1 MKKLISAA
9 LATVVAVAAL
19 AACGDESSSSEAKKK
34 TKDESSSA
42 AQVEENSSQSDETP
56 AQAEDD
62 SSQQQQDEEEIS
74 KEVIESYVKQA
85 FTAASAYC
93 ADKEANAEM
102 VTFDAYEFDPTQ
114 PDPAQEFEVYVSQ
127 QLGKNYKGQLS
138 FELENGVL
146 KKASFIN
153 DKKEVVAAYPV
164 G

>member
-9 LATVVAVAAL
+9 LAAVVAVAAL

-42 AQVEENSSQSDETP
+42 AQVEESSSQSDETP
-56 AQAEDD
+56 AQAEE
-62 SSQQQQDEEEIS
+62 SVSEQQQDEEIS

-114 PDPAQEFEVYVSQ
+114 PDQAQEFEVYVSDN
-127 QLGKNYKGQLS
+127 LGKNYKGQLS

>member
-9 LATVVAVAAL
+9 LAAVVAVAAL

-42 AQVEENSSQSDETP
+42 AQVEESSSQSDETP
-56 AQAEDD
+56 AQAEE
-62 SSQQQQDEEEIS
+62 SVSQQQQDEEIS

-114 PDPAQEFEVYVSQ
+114 PDPAQEFEVYVSEN
-127 QLGKNYKGQLS
+127 LGKNYKGQLS

>member
-9 LATVVAVAAL
+9 LAAVVAVAAL

-56 AQAEDD
+56 AQAEE
-62 SSQQQQDEEEIS
+62 SVSEQQQDEEIS

-114 PDPAQEFEVYVSQ
+114 PDPAQEFEVYVSE

>member
-9 LATVVAVAAL
+9 LAAVVAVAAL

-42 AQVEENSSQSDETP
+42 AQVEESSSQSDETP
-56 AQAEDD
+56 AQAEE
-62 SSQQQQDEEEIS
+62 SVSEQQQDEEIS

-114 PDPAQEFEVYVSQ
+114 PDPAQEFEVYVSDN
-127 QLGKNYKGQLS
+127 LGKNYKGQLS

>member
-9 LATVVAVAAL
+9 LAAVVAVAAL

-42 AQVEENSSQSDETP
+42 AQVEENSSQTDETP
-56 AQAEDD
+56 AQAEE
-62 SSQQQQDEEEIS
+62 SVTEQQQDEEIS

-114 PDPAQEFEVYVSQ
+114 PDPAQEFEVYVSE
-127 QLGKNYKGQLS
+127 QLGKNYKGKLS